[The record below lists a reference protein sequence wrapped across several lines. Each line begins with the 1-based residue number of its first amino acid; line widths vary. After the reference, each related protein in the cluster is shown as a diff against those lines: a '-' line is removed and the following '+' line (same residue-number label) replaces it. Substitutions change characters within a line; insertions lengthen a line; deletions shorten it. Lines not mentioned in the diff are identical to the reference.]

1 MARITRDNK
10 DDISSKILILIGSYP
25 DGIRESDLSELL
37 KLEKRTTNNYL
48 RRLRAAGR
56 VRKEGMNW
64 FSTKGE
70 LDAIES
76 DLIDAIHR
84 LFDYLRK
91 NQ

>member
-48 RRLRAAGR
+48 RRLRAAVR

-70 LDAIES
+70 LDAMES